1 MSVKPALT
9 RADKLAIENADGQR
23 KWRNKNMRVA
33 IGKFNTLVGQIRGA
47 AHKCGYAIAVHGS
60 LLRDIDLLAAPWTKE
75 AQAPTTLLKAI
86 LEGVKLF
93 DVGYLQAKKPTKKPH
108 GRLAWV
114 IHVGGTYIDLS
125 VMPRRR

>member
-1 MSVKPALT
+1 MT
-9 RADKLAIENADGQR
+9 RADKFAIENADRQR

-33 IGKFNTLVGQIRGA
+33 IGQFNTLVGQIRGA

-75 AQAPTTLLKAI
+75 AAAPTTLLKAI
-86 LEGVKLF
+86 VEGVNRF
-93 DVGYLQAKKPTKKPH
+93 NVGHLKSRKPEKKPH

-125 VMPRRR
+125 VMPRR